1 MDNILNKVLKD
12 YMRTHWEN
20 HYTAEFL
27 KEYENGCDLNSIKV
41 DMKLSALKDIHA
53 GWFVDSFIKLK
64 SQPEMIKSSWKTIG
78 VFYSVFTV

>member
-41 DMKLSALKDIHA
+41 HMKLSAL
-53 GWFVDSFIKLK
+53 
-64 SQPEMIKSSWKTIG
+64 
-78 VFYSVFTV
+78 